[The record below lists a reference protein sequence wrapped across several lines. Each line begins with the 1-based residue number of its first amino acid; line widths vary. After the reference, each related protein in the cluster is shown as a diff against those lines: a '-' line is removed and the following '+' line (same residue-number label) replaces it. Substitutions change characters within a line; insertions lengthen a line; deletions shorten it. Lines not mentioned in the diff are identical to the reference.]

1 MDRFQE
7 MRVFVAVADAG
18 SLVGAADALS
28 LSTAAVSRQIGSLE
42 SRLGL
47 RLLHR
52 TTRRLSLSEE
62 GEVFLGRARH
72 LLADLDEAEAEIT
85 ARSGQAVGQLRV
97 NVPVSFGIL
106 HLSEL
111 WAGFQ
116 AQHPSLTLDISLA
129 DRRVDLVEEGYD
141 LAVRIAL
148 LPDSTLISRRLATT
162 RMVLCASPEYI
173 KNFGAPE
180 HPAELTKH
188 RIWSYRYFVKGD
200 EWTFDGPDGP
210 AQARIN
216 PVVRTNNGDTCRAG
230 ALSHRCIV
238 LQPSFLIGPD
248 IRAGHLVELMPQFK
262 APELGIHAVYPSRRH
277 VAPKVRLLIDF
288 LIHAFRNPEW
298 AV

>member
-18 SLVGAADALS
+18 SFVGAADALS

-42 SRLGL
+42 TRLGV

-62 GEVFLGRARH
+62 GEVFLARARH

-106 HLSEL
+106 HLAGL
-111 WAGFQ
+111 WDLFQ
-116 AQHPSLTLDISLA
+116 SRHPGLTLDITLA
-129 DRRVDLVEEGYD
+129 DRQVDLVDEGYD
-141 LAVRIAL
+141 MTVRIAHL
-148 LPDSTLISRRLATT
+148 SDSTLISRQLTST

-173 KNFGAPE
+173 RSHGSPA
-180 HPAELTKH
+180 HPGELAQH
-188 RIWSYRYFVKGD
+188 RIWTYRYFVQGN

-210 AQARIN
+210 VSVRIH

-230 ALSHRCIV
+230 ALAHRCIV
-238 LQPSFLIGPD
+238 LQPSFLVGLD
-248 IRAGHLVELMPQFK
+248 IRAGRLVELMPQFQST
-262 APELGIHAVYPSRRH
+262 EFGIYAVYPSRRH

-288 LIHAFRNPEW
+288 LAHAFRNPDW